1 MPEVKQDAAG
11 AVPATEIPGA
21 VAVPGNV
28 VGSNAFANV
37 LIRTGAGLLA
47 DADPTLATNSDQRVP
62 TQKAVKAALASLG
75 YADISG
81 LDSSEAG
88 ALYLLALSALD
99 AAARLN
105 LLLALFEDGA
115 DDESEDAGNL
125 RGRIAAL
132 TAQALGADG
141 VTVVTDGALVSLPY
155 ATSSGV
161 TNRSWG
167 FDDSGNFWLPTYA
180 ETLTALASVAA
191 TVPVTGSGEKDVTVT
206 AATTNIRIAP
216 TGGNMTIDQVTGLY
230 MGQAINVTLV
240 QDSTDRT
247 LALAG
252 GSNAVL
258 GHDDALDMPSGSGEV
273 ARGLLVGM
281 DDGTG
286 AIVPHFF
293 AV

>member
-1 MPEVKQDAAG
+1 MK
-11 AVPATEIPGA
+11 
-21 VAVPGNV
+21 
-28 VGSNAFANV
+28 AF
-37 LIRTGAGLLA
+37 T
-47 DADPTLATNSDQRVP
+47 
-62 TQKAVKAALASLG
+62 AALLSELSLS
-75 YADISG
+75 YDNIEG

-88 ALYLLALSALD
+88 ALYLIALSALD
-99 AAARLN
+99 AAARLGF
-105 LLLALFEDGA
+105 LLALFEDGA

-125 RGRIAAL
+125 RGLIAAL

-155 ATSSGV
+155 ATSSGA

-167 FDDSGNFWLPTYA
+167 FDAAGNFWLPTYA
-180 ETLTALASVAA
+180 ETLTALASVVA
-191 TVPVTGSGEKDVTVT
+191 TVSVTGSGEQDVTVT

-258 GHDDALDMPSGSGEV
+258 GHADALDMPSGSGEV